1 MRIFICYRRNIG
13 QTIKDRIFSQHIA
26 DRIYDRLVKQFGR
39 EAVFSDLDLILS
51 GQDFP
56 KIISSGAVRCDVL
69 LAVIGQNWASATDE
83 RGQKELE
90 SPQDYVRRE
99 IETALQMGI
108 RIIPLCDD
116 NACMPREEDLP
127 VSLQPLVSR
136 NALRIRPGNDF
147 EGDMARLVKEL
158 RKRSG
163 GWIPAIF
170 RRSSRDSTLRPW
182 IAGTAILTL
191 GLVFGLAMIS
201 VRPRGKDPIEGPIN
215 KPNPGNPDPKGA
227 GSEAFNI
234 QIQLENGNLFI
245 NQPNPGNPDPKEPP
259 RPPAPVGTPVTSP
272 ALPVA
277 GSPVQ
282 GEGSLAPLGTLATSP
297 APPVAGS
304 PVPGEGS
311 SPPTKLKAGAATVA
325 PLTSSDDLK
334 KVEEQIECGDFAK
347 ARELVQQLKCQCA
360 NDPVLDFYE
369 AAAAALAAGSW
380 NGEPETLMRRGQEQE
395 ARGPAADRGHLDPVL
410 KCLLPY
416 LKQEDK
422 VRFQKLLGRSIE

>member
-56 KIISSGAVRCDVL
+56 KIISSEAVRCDVL

-99 IETALQMGI
+99 IEAALQMGI

-116 NACMPREEDLP
+116 KACMPREEDLP
-127 VSLQPLVSR
+127 VSLQPLVSL
-136 NALRIRPGNDF
+136 NALRIRPGNHF

-170 RRSSRDSTLRPW
+170 RRSSRGSTLRPW

-201 VRPRGKDPIEGPIN
+201 VRSVRPPGKAPIEGPIN
-215 KPNPGNPDPKGA
+215 KPNPGNPDLQA
-227 GSEAFNI
+227 AI
-234 QIQLENGNLFI
+234 QIQLMNGNLYI
-245 NQPNPGNPDPKEPP
+245 NEPNPGNPDPKEP
-259 RPPAPVGTPVTSP
+259 RQPPAPVGTPVTSP
-272 ALPVA
+272 SLPGA
-277 GSPVQ
+277 GSPVVP
-282 GEGSLAPLGTLATSP
+282 GEGSLAPLGSLATSP
-297 APPVAGS
+297 APPGAGS

-311 SPPTKLKAGAATVA
+311 SPPTKLKADAATVA
-325 PLTSSDDLK
+325 PLTSADDLK

-395 ARGPAADRGHLDPVL
+395 ARGPAADRGHLDPML

>member
-13 QTIKDRIFSQHIA
+13 QTIRDRIFSQHIA

-56 KIISSGAVRCDVL
+56 KIISSEAVRCDVF

-99 IETALQMGI
+99 IEAALQMGI

-170 RRSSRDSTLRPW
+170 RRSSRGSTLRPW

-215 KPNPGNPDPKGA
+215 KPNPGNPDPK
-227 GSEAFNI
+227 
-234 QIQLENGNLFI
+234 
-245 NQPNPGNPDPKEPP
+245 EPP
-259 RPPAPVGTPVTSP
+259 QPPAPVGTPVTSP
-272 ALPVA
+272 
-277 GSPVQ
+277 
-282 GEGSLAPLGTLATSP
+282 PL
-297 APPVAGS
+297 PVAGS

-325 PLTSSDDLK
+325 PLTSADDLK

-395 ARGPAADRGHLDPVL
+395 ARGPAADRGHLDPML

>member
-13 QTIKDRIFSQHIA
+13 QTIRDRIFSQHIA

-39 EAVFSDLDLILS
+39 EAVFSDLDLILT

-108 RIIPLCDD
+108 WIIPLCDD

-158 RKRSG
+158 RKRTG

-170 RRSSRDSTLRPW
+170 RRSSRGSTLRPW

-215 KPNPGNPDPKGA
+215 KPNPGNPDPK
-227 GSEAFNI
+227 
-234 QIQLENGNLFI
+234 
-245 NQPNPGNPDPKEPP
+245 DPPQ
-259 RPPAPVGTPVTSP
+259 PPAPVGTPVTSP
-272 ALPVA
+272 ALPGA

-297 APPVAGS
+297 SPPGAGS

-325 PLTSSDDLK
+325 PLTSADDLK
-334 KVEEQIECGDFAK
+334 KVEEQLECGDFAK

-395 ARGPAADRGHLDPVL
+395 ARGPAADRGHLDPML

>member
-170 RRSSRDSTLRPW
+170 RRSSRGSTLRPW

-215 KPNPGNPDPKGA
+215 KPNPGNPDPK
-227 GSEAFNI
+227 
-234 QIQLENGNLFI
+234 
-245 NQPNPGNPDPKEPP
+245 EPP
-259 RPPAPVGTPVTSP
+259 QPPAPVGTPVTSP
-272 ALPVA
+272 
-277 GSPVQ
+277 
-282 GEGSLAPLGTLATSP
+282 SL
-297 APPVAGS
+297 PVAGS

-325 PLTSSDDLK
+325 PLTSADDLK
-334 KVEEQIECGDFAK
+334 KVVEQIECGDFAK

-395 ARGPAADRGHLDPVL
+395 ARGPAADRGHLDPML